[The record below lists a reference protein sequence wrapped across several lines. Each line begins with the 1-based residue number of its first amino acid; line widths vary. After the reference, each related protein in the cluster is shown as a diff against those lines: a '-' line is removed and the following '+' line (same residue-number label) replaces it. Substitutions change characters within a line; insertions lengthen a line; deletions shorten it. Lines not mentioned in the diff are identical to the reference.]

1 MGRILPTRSTEISRL
16 LMISDRRNF
25 LTTVASGATSMAAA
39 SVLVAVEPALEST
52 EGSPMSSGIRY
63 CLNTSTVRGQELNI
77 EQQVDLVGK
86 AGYSGIEPWMGDLVK
101 YRDAGGSLSDLRK
114 RISDN
119 GLTVESA
126 IGFANWIVDDEA
138 DRKKG
143 LEDAKH
149 DMDLLREIGGLR
161 IAAPPVGAQNGPVL
175 DLFDIIDR
183 YKALLAVGDA
193 ADVVPQLEVWGFSTN
208 LHRLGHSVAVCV
220 ESNHPKACLL
230 PDVYHLY
237 RGGSDF
243 QGLDL
248 LSDDAIQVFH
258 MNDYP
263 HSPARNE
270 LNDSD
275 RVYPG
280 DGVAPF
286 NSILQSIAGGGR
298 SVALSLELFNR
309 DYWEQDAMDVAT
321 TGLRKMQDAVAVAS
335 LS

>member
-1 MGRILPTRSTEISRL
+1 
-16 LMISDRRNF
+16 
-25 LTTVASGATSMAAA
+25 
-39 SVLVAVEPALEST
+39 
-52 EGSPMSSGIRY
+52 MSSGIRY
-63 CLNTSTVRGQELNI
+63 CFNTSTVRGQELDI
-77 EQQVDLVGK
+77 VEQIDLVSK
-86 AGYSGIEPWMGDLVK
+86 AGYSGIEPWMSDLVK
-101 YRDAGGSLSDLRK
+101 YRDTGGSLKDLRK
-114 RISDN
+114 RITDN

-126 IGFANWIVDDEA
+126 IGFANWIVEDEA
-138 DRKKG
+138 DRKQG
-143 LEDAKH
+143 LENAKH

-193 ADVVPQLEVWGFSTN
+193 AGVVPQLEVWGFSTN

-243 QGLDL
+243 QGLEL

-263 HSPARNE
+263 GSPTRNE

-280 DGVAPF
+280 DGVAPLS
-286 NSILQSIAGGGR
+286 SILQSIAGTGR
-298 SVALSLELFNR
+298 SVALSLELFNP
-309 DYWEQDAMDVAT
+309 DYWEQDALDVAK
-321 TGLRKMQDAVAVAS
+321 TGLRKMQDAVAAAD

>member
-1 MGRILPTRSTEISRL
+1 M
-16 LMISDRRNF
+16 F
-25 LTTVASGATSMAAA
+25 AA
-39 SVLVAVEPALEST
+39 VDPFEGPA
-52 EGSPMSSGIRY
+52 MSSGIRY
-63 CLNTSTVRGQELNI
+63 CFNTSTIRGQELSI
-77 EQQVDLVGK
+77 EEQIDVVGK
-86 AGYSGIEPWMGDLVK
+86 AGYDGIEPWMEDLVAFK
-101 YRDAGGSLSDLRK
+101 QAGGSLKDLGK
-114 RISDN
+114 RISDH

-126 IGFANWIVDDEA
+126 VGFAHWIVDDEDA
-138 DRKKG
+138 RRKG

-175 DLFDIIDR
+175 DLSDITDR
-183 YKALLAVGDA
+183 YRALLAVGEA

-208 LHRLGHSVAVCV
+208 LHRLGDSVAVCV

-243 QGLDL
+243 QGLEL
-248 LSDDAIQVFH
+248 LSDDAIHVFH

-263 HSPARNE
+263 DSPPRGE
-270 LNDSD
+270 LDDSD

-280 DGVAPF
+280 DGTAPLTD
-286 NSILQSIAGGGR
+286 ILRSIAGGGK
-298 SVALSLELFNR
+298 SVALSLELFNQE
-309 DYWEQDAMDVAT
+309 YWKQDALVVAS
-321 TGLRKMQDAVAVAS
+321 TGLRKMRDAADAAG

>member
-1 MGRILPTRSTEISRL
+1 
-16 LMISDRRNF
+16 
-25 LTTVASGATSMAAA
+25 
-39 SVLVAVEPALEST
+39 
-52 EGSPMSSGIRY
+52 MSSGIRY
-63 CLNTSTVRGQELNI
+63 CFNTSTVRGQELSI
-77 EQQVDLVGK
+77 VEQIDLVAK
-86 AGYSGIEPWMGDLVK
+86 AGYTGIEPWMSDLVK
-101 YRDAGGSLSDLRK
+101 YRQEGGSLSDLRK
-114 RISDN
+114 RIEDN

-126 IGFANWIVDDEA
+126 IGFAHWIVDDEA
-138 DRKKG
+138 ERAKG
-143 LEDAKH
+143 LEDARH

-175 DLFDIIDR
+175 DLFDVIDR
-183 YKALLAVGDA
+183 YKALLEVGDA

-208 LHRLGHSVAVCV
+208 LHRLGHSTAVCV

-243 QGLDL
+243 GGLDL
-248 LSDDAIQVFH
+248 LADTAISVFH

-263 HSPARNE
+263 SSPAREE
-270 LNDSD
+270 LNDSH

-280 DGVAPF
+280 DGVAPL
-286 NSILQSIAGGGR
+286 NDILQSIGGGGR

-309 DYWEQDAMDVAT
+309 ELWEQDALEVAT
-321 TGLRKMQDAVAVAS
+321 TGLRKMQDAVAAAG

>member
-1 MGRILPTRSTEISRL
+1 MGVVRLINPLTRLMST
-16 LMISDRRNF
+16 DRRQF
-25 LTTVASGATSMAAA
+25 LASACSAAA
-39 SVLVAVEPALEST
+39 SVAVVPLLPAAEPI
-52 EGSPMSSGIRY
+52 EGSIMTPGIRY
-63 CLNTSTVRGQELNI
+63 CFNTSTVRGQELSI
-77 EQQVDLVGK
+77 EEQVDLVGS
-86 AGYSGIEPWMGDLVK
+86 AGYTGIEPWMDDLVK
-101 YRDAGGSLSDLRK
+101 YKRQGGSLADLAK
-114 RISDN
+114 RIRDQ

-126 IGFANWIVDDEA
+126 IGFANWIVDNDDE
-138 DRKKG
+138 RRKG
-143 LEDAKH
+143 LENAKH

-183 YKALLAVGDA
+183 YKALLAVGDTA
-193 ADVVPQLEVWGFSTN
+193 EVVPELEVWGFSTN

-243 QGLDL
+243 QGLEL
-248 LSDDAIQVFH
+248 LSDDAVHVFH

-263 HSPARNE
+263 DFPARRE
-270 LNDSD
+270 LDDSD

-280 DGVAPF
+280 DGVAPL
-286 NSILQSIAGGGR
+286 NSILRSIGGDGK

-309 DYWEQDAMDVAT
+309 DYWQLDAMEVAT
-321 TGLRKMQDAVAVAS
+321 TGLRKMREAVAAAG

>member
-1 MGRILPTRSTEISRL
+1 MSTG
-16 LMISDRRNF
+16 
-25 LTTVASGATSMAAA
+25 V
-39 SVLVAVEPALEST
+39 
-52 EGSPMSSGIRY
+52 RY
-63 CLNTSTVRGQELNI
+63 CFNTSTIRGQELSVV
-77 EQQVDLVGK
+77 EQIDVVAG
-86 AGYSGIEPWMGDLVK
+86 AGYSGIEPWISDLVK

-114 RISDN
+114 RLSDK

-126 IGFANWIVDDEA
+126 IGFANWIVDDEQQ
-138 DRKKG
+138 RKEG
-143 LEDAKH
+143 LETAKH
-149 DMDLLREIGGLR
+149 DMDLLSELGGLR

-183 YKALLAVGDA
+183 YKALLAVGDETG
-193 ADVVPQLEVWGFSTN
+193 VVPQLEVWGFSTN
-208 LHRLGHSVAVCV
+208 LHRLGHSVAVCI

-230 PDVYHLY
+230 PDVYHLF

-243 QGLDL
+243 GGLDL

-263 HSPARNE
+263 ASPPRAE

-280 DGVAPF
+280 DGVAPLDT
-286 NSILQSIAGGGR
+286 ILQSIAGNGR

-309 DYWEQDAMDVAT
+309 DYWAQDALEVAK
-321 TGLRKMQDAVAVAS
+321 TGLRKMQEAVAAAG

>member
-1 MGRILPTRSTEISRL
+1 M
-16 LMISDRRNF
+16 
-25 LTTVASGATSMAAA
+25 VAA
-39 SVLVAVEPALEST
+39 SIIPSAA
-52 EGSPMSSGIRY
+52 GSERSDMSSGVRY
-63 CLNTSTVRGQELNI
+63 CFNTSTVRGQELSI
-77 EQQVDLVGK
+77 EEQVDLVGN

-101 YRDAGGSLSDLRK
+101 YRDGGGSLSDLRK
-114 RISDN
+114 RISDQ

-126 IGFANWIVDDEA
+126 IGFANWIVDNEA
-138 DRKKG
+138 DRRKG
-143 LEDAKH
+143 LENAKH

-175 DLFDIIDR
+175 DLFDIIER

-193 ADVVPQLEVWGFSTN
+193 ADVVPQLEVWGFSSN
-208 LHRLGHSVAVCV
+208 LYRLGHSVAVCV

-243 QGLDL
+243 QGLEL
-248 LSDDAIQVFH
+248 LSNDAIQVFH

-263 HSPARNE
+263 GTKERGD

-280 DGVAPF
+280 DGVAPL
-286 NSILQSIAGGGR
+286 NDILQSIAGGGR

-309 DYWEQDAMDVAT
+309 EYWGQDAMDVAN
-321 TGLRKMQDAVAVAS
+321 TGLRKMQDAVAAAG

>member
-1 MGRILPTRSTEISRL
+1 MCP
-16 LMISDRRNF
+16 DRRQF
-25 LTTVASGATSMAAA
+25 VFTATSTAVSVAAA
-39 SVLVAVEPALEST
+39 SLLPASRPTESST
-52 EGSPMSSGIRY
+52 MTSGIRY
-63 CLNTSTVRGQELNI
+63 CFNTSTVRGQELSI
-77 EQQVDLVGK
+77 EEQVDLVGQ
-86 AGYSGIEPWMGDLVK
+86 AGYSGIEPWMEDLVR
-101 YRDAGGSLSDLRK
+101 YRQQGGRLSDLAK
-114 RISDN
+114 RIKDQ

-126 IGFANWIVDDEA
+126 IGFAHWIVDDDDE
-138 DRKKG
+138 RRTG
-143 LEDAKH
+143 LENARR

-220 ESNHPKACLL
+220 ESNHPRACLL

-243 QGLDL
+243 QGLEL
-248 LSDDAIQVFH
+248 LSDDAIHVFH

-263 HSPARNE
+263 GTPVRE
-270 LNDSD
+270 KLDDRD

-280 DGVAPF
+280 DGVAPLK
-286 NSILQSIAGGGR
+286 SILKSIGGDGK

-309 DYWEQDAMDVAT
+309 DYWQLDAAEVAK
-321 TGLRKMQDAVAVAS
+321 TGLRKMQEAAVAAG
-335 LS
+335 LA

>member
-1 MGRILPTRSTEISRL
+1 
-16 LMISDRRNF
+16 MISDRRQF
-25 LTTVASGATSMAAA
+25 LATVTAAAA
-39 SVLVAVEPALEST
+39 SMASTSVLPAAEVSKGSHMST
-52 EGSPMSSGIRY
+52 GIRY
-63 CLNTSTVRGQELNI
+63 CLNTSTVRGQELSVV
-77 EQQVDLVGK
+77 EQIDLVAA
-86 AGYSGIEPWMGDLVK
+86 AGYTGIEPWMGDLVK

-114 RISDN
+114 RLSDH

-126 IGFANWIVDDEA
+126 IGFANWIVDD
-138 DRKKG
+138 DQKRKEG
-143 LEDAKH
+143 LEVAKH
-149 DMDLLREIGGLR
+149 DMDLLSEIGGLR

-183 YKALLAVGDA
+183 YKALLAVGDETG
-193 ADVVPQLEVWGFSTN
+193 VVPQLEVWGFSTN

-230 PDVYHLY
+230 PDVYHLF

-243 QGLDL
+243 GGLDL

-263 HSPARNE
+263 ASPARAE

-280 DGVAPF
+280 DGVAPL
-286 NSILQSIAGGGR
+286 NNILQSIAGNGR

-309 DYWEQDAMDVAT
+309 DYWAEDALEVAT
-321 TGLRKMQDAVAVAS
+321 TGLRKMKESVAS
-335 LS
+335 AGLS

>member
-1 MGRILPTRSTEISRL
+1 
-16 LMISDRRNF
+16 
-25 LTTVASGATSMAAA
+25 
-39 SVLVAVEPALEST
+39 
-52 EGSPMSSGIRY
+52 MSSGIRY
-63 CLNTSTVRGQELNI
+63 CFNTSTIRGQELSI
-77 EQQVDLVGK
+77 EEQVDVVGK
-86 AGYSGIEPWMGDLVK
+86 AGYDGIEPWMEDLVAYK
-101 YRDAGGSLSDLRK
+101 QEGGRLTDLAK
-114 RISDN
+114 RISDH

-126 IGFANWIVDDEA
+126 IGFAHWIVDDE
-138 DRKKG
+138 DVRRKG

-161 IAAPPVGAQNGPVL
+161 IAAPPVGAQDGPVL

-193 ADVVPQLEVWGFSTN
+193 ADVIPQLEVWGFSTN
-208 LHRLGHSVAVCV
+208 LHRLGHSAAVCL

-243 QGLDL
+243 QGLEL
-248 LSDDAIQVFH
+248 LSDEAIHVFH

-263 HSPARNE
+263 DSPARGE
-270 LNDSD
+270 LDDSD

-280 DGVAPF
+280 DGVAPLT
-286 NSILQSIAGGGR
+286 SILRSIAEGGKN
-298 SVALSLELFNR
+298 VALSLELFNH
-309 DYWEQDAMDVAT
+309 DYWKQDAQEVAT
-321 TGLRKMQDAVAVAS
+321 TGLRKMQDAVDAAG